1 MPTPVTVARQCLT
14 PDAAHALDEAVSVAR
29 RRGHAQ
35 TTSLHA
41 VSALLSLPSSSLR
54 EACARARNC
63 AYSPRLQFKAL
74 ELCLSVSLD
83 RVSSS
88 QLTDDPPVSNSLMA
102 AIKRSQ
108 ANQRRQPENFHLY
121 NQLPQH
127 SSSSSSSSVTVVKVE
142 LQHLILSILD
152 DPVVS
157 RVFSEAG
164 FRSSEIKLAIVRPL
178 HSHLYKFPRSRAPPP
193 PIFLCNYPGE
203 NTDPVAGRRGLG
215 SFTFPGFGGFLAG
228 DDESRRIGEVL
239 VKRRKNP
246 LLLGVCA
253 NAALN
258 SFRESV
264 EENNKNNDNI
274 KKTSSVLPVELS
286 GLDMVSIQND
296 VSRFITENGDEK
308 SLSVRFEEVGMLIEQ
323 SLGAG
328 VVVNYGDLKVFV
340 DGGDDN
346 SNSNNSNNDNENGG
360 GKSDA
365 VSHVVAHLTRLVQLY
380 GVKIWLIG
388 AAATYETYSKFLSRF
403 PSIDKDWNLELLP
416 ITSLRPSSMAGP
428 FPKSSLMESFVPF
441 GGFFSTP
448 SDLKSPL
455 NSLYQGGSRCNQCN
469 EKCEQEIAAFSKG
482 GSNASIADQ
491 CQSSLPPWLQMAE
504 SGTNKGLDLEA
515 KDDRRVLSTKV
526 AGVQK
531 KWDDICQSL
540 HHNRPFPNPSIY
552 QVGSQFPT
560 VMGFRFLDDKKENAN
575 NSSISTTN
583 APPNENSCVNVN
595 SGIPIDL
602 ENTSASNSVLPFPID
617 SKSKNESFLSKLLEK
632 PLKAGA
638 ESGGL
643 RSACSLS
650 NSSVGDGSQASPTSV
665 TSVTTDLGLGLCSA
679 PTSSD
684 LKKRLD
690 EDHAELSP
698 EVSGCFSANVDI
710 VNEHLPAQSSSSS
723 CPDLHRHFDLSNFKM
738 LFSALSERVGWQDEA
753 IGMISQTI
761 ATHRKGN
768 ENRHGASARADIWF
782 NFVGP
787 DKSGK
792 RKIAIALAE
801 ILYGSKENLI
811 CADISS
817 QDGMINAYP
826 IFSHQ
831 DASDYSM
838 EFRGKTVVDYVAGEL
853 SKKPLSIVFLE
864 NVDKA
869 DVQVRSSLSKA
880 IQTGK
885 FSDSY
890 GREVSI
896 SNAIFVTTSSMKG
909 SKIISSG
916 TYSEESILRAK
927 SQPIQF
933 QVEPALG
940 NSTSSLITMRKDLS
954 HPILFNKRKLIGR
967 NPEQHDV
974 SEMVKRAH
982 TSPTRNLDLNLPAE
996 GEEVKDTDDGN
1007 SDNDSSESSKS
1018 WLQDFYDH
1026 VVETV
1031 VFMQFDFDALA
1042 KKISKDIN
1050 EIFHRKVGS
1059 ECLLEIDSKVME
1071 QLLAAAYLSNRNRVV
1086 EDWLEN
1092 VLSREFIEV
1101 RKRYNLTSHSIVKLI
1116 TCSDN
1121 FPGEPTPVGVC
1132 LPPKVVVN

>member
-83 RVSSS
+83 RQSSS
-88 QLTDDPPVSNSLMA
+88 QLTGDPPVSNSLMA

-127 SSSSSSSSVTVVKVE
+127 SSSSSSVTVVKVE

-164 FRSSEIKLAIVRPL
+164 FRSSEIKMAIVRPL

-203 NTDPVAGRRGLG
+203 NPDPVPGRRGLG
-215 SFTFPGFGGFLAG
+215 GFTFPGFGGFVAG

-274 KKTSSVLPVELS
+274 KKTTSVLPVELS
-286 GLDMVSIQND
+286 GLNMVSIQND

-323 SLGAG
+323 NLGAG

-346 SNSNNSNNDNENGG
+346 SNSNNSHNDNENGG

-365 VSHVVAHLTRLVQLY
+365 VSHVVAHLTRLVQRY
-380 GVKIWLIG
+380 GVKMWLIG
-388 AAATYETYSKFLSRF
+388 AAATPETYSKFLSRF
-403 PSIDKDWNLELLP
+403 PSIDKDWNLERLP
-416 ITSLRPSSMAGP
+416 ITSLRPSSMAGS

-455 NSLYQGGSRCNQCN
+455 NSLYQGVSRCHQCN
-469 EKCEQEIAAFSKG
+469 EKCEQEMAAFSKG

-526 AGVQK
+526 TGVQK
-531 KWDDICQSL
+531 KWDDICQNL

-560 VMGFRFLDDKKENAN
+560 VMGFRFLEDKKENAN
-575 NSSISTTN
+575 NSSINTTN

-602 ENTSASNSVLPFPID
+602 ENMSALNSVHPFPTD
-617 SKSKNESFLSKLLEK
+617 SKSKNESCLSKLVEK

-650 NSSVGDGSQASPTSV
+650 NSSVGDGSQTSPTSV
-665 TSVTTDLGLGLCSA
+665 TSVTTDLGLGLSSA
-679 PTSSD
+679 PT
-684 LKKRLD
+684 D

-698 EVSGCFSANVDI
+698 ELSGCLSASVDI
-710 VNEHLPAQSSSSS
+710 VNEHLPAQSSPSS
-723 CPDLHRHFDLSNFKM
+723 CPDLHCHFDLSNFKM

-753 IGMISQTI
+753 IGMISQII
-761 ATHRKGN
+761 ANCRKGN
-768 ENRHGASARADIWF
+768 ENRHGASARADVWF

-787 DKSGK
+787 DKHGK

-831 DASDYSM
+831 DASGYSM

-880 IQTGK
+880 IKTGK
-885 FSDSY
+885 FSDSH

-896 SNAIFVTTSSMKG
+896 SNSIFVTTSSMKG

-927 SQPIQF
+927 SRPIQI

-940 NSTSSLITMRKDLS
+940 NSTNSLITMRKDLS
-954 HPILFNKRKLIGR
+954 HPILVNKRKLIGR
-967 NPEQHDV
+967 NEYPEQHEV

-982 TSPTRNLDLNLPAE
+982 KSPTRNLDLNLPAE

-1018 WLQDFYDH
+1018 WLQDIYNH

-1031 VFMQFDFDALA
+1031 VFKQFDFDALA
-1042 KKISKDIN
+1042 KKMSKDIN
-1050 EIFHRKVGS
+1050 EIFHKTVGS

-1086 EDWLEN
+1086 EDWLQD
-1092 VLSREFIEV
+1092 VLRREFIEV

-1116 TCSDN
+1116 TCLDN

-1132 LPPKVVVN
+1132 FPPKILVN